1 MIFDCLDIDSVTS
14 FDWDVGNIDKNERKH
29 GLKWNEIEEI
39 FFNEPLIIVEDLRHS
54 EDECRCFALG
64 RTDEDRA
71 VYVAFTLRRKM
82 IRVISARPMNRKERR
97 VYEEAKNDS
106 AI

>member
-14 FDWDVGNIDKNERKH
+14 FDWDAGNIDKNERKH

-82 IRVISARPMNRKERR
+82 IRVILARPMNRKERR
-97 VYEEAKNDS
+97 VYEEVKNDS